1 VGVVVG
7 WSWRRRK
14 LMNRIGNDR
23 GFILIAVLWLLVSLS
38 AVAIHAGLRGRSERA
53 ATANTL
59 DHARSREVAR
69 AGAEYARSRLSSAML
84 EQADQLRS
92 EATSANQQN
101 ARNQNQNQ
109 NRTLSVQRLFSSAD
123 PLEDPWRNPEELIVS
138 EMTFDDA
145 AFILTVRDTG
155 AALNLNTAEEDMIQ
169 SFLAQ
174 GLRLDFALAEKL
186 TQAILDWIDEDDDP
200 RLGGGEREE
209 YLRAGMAVLPP
220 NRPFASIEEL
230 RYILGMTP
238 QIFEEAAIY
247 LTLSGSRINV
257 NSAPEAVLL
266 AIPVITPDV
275 AAQLVRDRDSGLLPR
290 NAGALLDLVSSVPGG
305 SRQQSQQ
312 WLNSR
317 VVFRTEEVEIISEGG
332 IVGSPVRSRVRMIVE
347 RSDAGAIVT
356 WRSDS

>member
-1 VGVVVG
+1 
-7 WSWRRRK
+7 
-14 LMNRIGNDR
+14 M
-23 GFILIAVLWLLVSLS
+23 
-38 AVAIHAGLRGRSERA
+38 
-53 ATANTL
+53 L
-59 DHARSREVAR
+59 D
-69 AGAEYARSRLSSAML
+69 
-84 EQADQLRS
+84 QADQLRS

-101 ARNQNQNQ
+101 ARNQNQN
-109 NRTLSVQRLFSSAD
+109 RTLSVQRLFNSAD

-200 RLGGGEREE
+200 RLGGGERAE

-257 NSAPEAVLL
+257 NAAPEAVLL